1 MFSSETPSNFQAN
14 PSKANLLKSARG
26 KTKAHK
32 MYTREK
38 HPTVSRTRKESTK
51 IYKARDI
58 KKGINIEPL
67 IEGFKETEL

>member
-26 KTKAHK
+26 QTKAHK

-38 HPTVSRTRKESTK
+38 HQQYQEQGKRAQKSTK
-51 IYKARDI
+51 
-58 KKGINIEPL
+58 L
-67 IEGFKETEL
+67 ETSRKVLT